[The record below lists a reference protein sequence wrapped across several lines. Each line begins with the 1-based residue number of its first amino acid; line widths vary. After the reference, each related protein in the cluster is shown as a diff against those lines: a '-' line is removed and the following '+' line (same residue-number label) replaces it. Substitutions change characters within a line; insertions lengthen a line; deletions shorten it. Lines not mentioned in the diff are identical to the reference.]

1 MQELTLSKNNLWD
14 KELSRRDVRD
24 DETMRMNWEILQL
37 EKEKVELQ
45 RIDQEE
51 CILAIDLESM
61 HNEKLRAY
69 YQKMQEKIL
78 NKM

>member
-51 CILAIDLESM
+51 RILAIDLESM